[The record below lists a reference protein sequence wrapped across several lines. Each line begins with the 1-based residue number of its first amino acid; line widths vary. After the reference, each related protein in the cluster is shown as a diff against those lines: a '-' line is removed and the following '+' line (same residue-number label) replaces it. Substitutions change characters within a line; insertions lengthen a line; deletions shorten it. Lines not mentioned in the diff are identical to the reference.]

1 MWYSAGKPVPFWQKQ
16 FHVPTHSDLG
26 FPSICDSFSFSLFLF
41 YQQFYWN
48 ITSTAY
54 ILCIV
59 IVQLLSCVQ
68 LFVTSWMAAGQVS
81 LSLTITQSLL
91 KLMSIELVMSSNHL
105 ILCRPLLLL
114 PSILPRIR
122 VFSNESGDQG
132 IGVSTSASA
141 LQMNIL
147 GWFPLRLTGLISF
160 QSRGLSRVFSSTTVG
175 KHQFFRA
182 QPSLWSNSHLYMTT
196 GKTIGLT
203 MWIFVSKVMFL
214 LLNILS
220 IFVIVFLPRSKHLLI
235 SWLQSPSAVILET
248 KKINSVIVSFV
259 SPWLN
264 AMKWLDRMLWSLLFE
279 C

>member
-1 MWYSAGKPVPFWQKQ
+1 MDFVVSPKSCSKEACLILFNPVALQHTVPLL
-16 FHVPTHSDLG
+16 FHPHPTAPNMHTVHLTSCGTVRANLSHSDRNNFM
-26 FPSICDSFSFSLFLF
+26 FPLILTLASLQSVILSFSFSLFFSLFLF

-105 ILCRPLLLL
+105 ILCLPLLLL
-114 PSILPRIR
+114 PSIFPRIR

-147 GWFPLRLTGLISF
+147 G
-160 QSRGLSRVFSSTTVG
+160 
-175 KHQFFRA
+175 
-182 QPSLWSNSHLYMTT
+182 
-196 GKTIGLT
+196 
-203 MWIFVSKVMFL
+203 
-214 LLNILS
+214 
-220 IFVIVFLPRSKHLLI
+220 
-235 SWLQSPSAVILET
+235 
-248 KKINSVIVSFV
+248 
-259 SPWLN
+259 
-264 AMKWLDRMLWSLLFE
+264 
-279 C
+279 